1 MPRRTDSSKV
11 QGKLNMQVVENAGP
25 ENGDTG
31 KYKLR
36 PENERPGNG
45 VRFKNIITRTAS
57 GTPRPV

>member
-1 MPRRTDSSKV
+1 
-11 QGKLNMQVVENAGP
+11 MQVVENAGP